1 MSKVTYVGMDVHLNL
16 IAVVWGRAKEKP
28 RCLIVEN
35 SPEGW
40 EKLVR
45 AVGPGEIWG
54 VYEASSCGFEVYD
67 HFTKIGWRMSVVAP
81 THIHKSVLS
90 RKRKTDLRDA
100 KRLWEVLVSH
110 AELGTELPAV
120 WIPEERVREEREI
133 VRRRLSLAERRTRV
147 KNGIGSLLRMHKLKR
162 PAKIKT
168 AWSQTHVA
176 WLKELTADPTRGR
189 HLRTVLA
196 SLIRELE
203 FLAAEQAI
211 LQDEVE
217 KLAGKEH
224 YRKQVENMTEVDG
237 VGVLT
242 AMTYLLELGDVRRF
256 NNRRQL
262 ASYLG
267 LVPTSYESGE
277 DDDHKGQ
284 ITHLGPARVR
294 KVLNQAA
301 WTLVRKDAQWKAR
314 YGPIAARR
322 GAPKAI
328 VAIMRKLGIELW
340 HRAQA
345 AA

>member
-1 MSKVTYVGMDVHLNL
+1 
-16 IAVVWGRAKEKP
+16 
-28 RCLIVEN
+28 
-35 SPEGW
+35 
-40 EKLVR
+40 
-45 AVGPGEIWG
+45 

-110 AELGTELPAV
+110 GELGTELPAV
-120 WIPEERVREEREI
+120 WIPEERLREEREI
-133 VRRRLSLAERRTRV
+133 ARRRLSVAEHLTRV

-162 PAKIKT
+162 PAEMKT
-168 AWSQTHVA
+168 AWSQNHVA
-176 WLKELTADPTRGR
+176 WLKGLILDPARGM

-196 SLIRELE
+196 SLIREME
-203 FLAAEQAI
+203 FLEEERTI
-211 LQDEVE
+211 LQEEVE
-217 KLAGKEH
+217 KLAGEER
-224 YRKQVENMTEVDG
+224 YRKQVERMTELNG

-242 AMTYLLELGDVRRF
+242 AMTFLLELGDVRRF

-277 DDDHKGQ
+277 DDDHKGP
-284 ITHLGPARVR
+284 ITHLGPARIR

-301 WTLVRKDAQWKAR
+301 WTLIRKDAVWKAR
-314 YGPIAARR
+314 YGPLAARR
-322 GAPKAI
+322 GALKAI
-328 VAIMRKLGIELW
+328 VAMMRKLGIELW

>member
-1 MSKVTYVGMDVHLNL
+1 MSKVIYLGMDVHLNL

-40 EKLVR
+40 EKLVQ

-67 HFTKIGWRMSVVAP
+67 HFTKIGWKMSVVAP

-110 AELGTELPAV
+110 GELGTELPAV

-133 VRRRLSLAERRTRV
+133 VRRRLALAERLTRV

-162 PAKIKT
+162 PAEMKS

-176 WLKELTADPTRGR
+176 WLKGLSTDPARGV

-196 SLIRELE
+196 SLLRELE
-203 FLAAEQAI
+203 FLGTELTN

-217 KLAGKEH
+217 KLSREEH
-224 YRKQVENMTEVDG
+224 YRKMVENMTQMDG

-242 AMTYLLELGDVRRF
+242 AMTFLVELGDVRRF
-256 NNRRQL
+256 RNRRQL

-277 DDDHKGQ
+277 DDDHKGP
-284 ITHLGPARVR
+284 ITHLGPARIR

-301 WTLVRKDAQWKAR
+301 WTLVRKDSAWKAR
-314 YGPIAARR
+314 YGPLAARR
-322 GAPKAI
+322 GALKAI